1 MLGRLLIYSHLQ
13 ERKHSFYFR
22 EQIHSTLSGDCKYKP
37 WVTEEP
43 DLIKVE
49 LDGTEDF
56 LIVAC
61 DGFWERAT
69 EDIVASLLYEYVG
82 SGMSKY

>member
-1 MLGRLLIYSHLQ
+1 MVNIYDDV
-13 ERKHSFYFR
+13 YVA
-22 EQIHSTLSGDCKYKP
+22 GDAKYKP
-37 WVTEEP
+37 FVSGEP
-43 DLIKVE
+43 EIKKIE

-69 EDIVASLLYEYVG
+69 EDIVASLLYEYV
-82 SGMSKY
+82 SSSNCE